1 MKNTTLHTTDP
12 ITPDSIMKYFWP
24 IVIAVT
30 GCFAVGYIASLLQ
43 ADSISNWYPLLAK
56 SPLTPAPQVFPIV
69 WSIIY
74 LCMGVSIGLAWYT
87 PEKQFKQIFGLF
99 SIQLILNF
107 LWSILFFTLRSPLLG
122 MIDILALDAA
132 VLIYTIKTYRTSR
145 VSAWLFVPYL
155 AWLVIATYLNGY
167 IMIANW

>member
-1 MKNTTLHTTDP
+1 
-12 ITPDSIMKYFWP
+12 
-24 IVIAVT
+24 
-30 GCFAVGYIASLLQ
+30 
-43 ADSISNWYPLLAK
+43 
-56 SPLTPAPQVFPIV
+56 
-69 WSIIY
+69 
-74 LCMGVSIGLAWYT
+74 
-87 PEKQFKQIFGLF
+87 
-99 SIQLILNF
+99 
-107 LWSILFFTLRSPLLG
+107 LFFTLRSPLLG